1 MLKKADVYYIIRD
14 FNKEKFRERKATVK
28 TFIREM
34 KNKYGEDRVTYEMT
48 DQYYNMRDQRE
59 PVKESVEI
67 AEQAIQNMKIKPI
80 IEPIRG
86 ATDGS
91 QLAYMGLPTPTTF
104 TAGENF
110 PGKFE

>member
-48 DQYYNMRDQRE
+48 DQYYNMRDQIE
-59 PVKESVEI
+59 PVKEIVEI
-67 AEQAIQNMKIKPI
+67 DEQAMKNMKIKPI
-80 IEPIRG
+80 IEPICG
-86 ATDGS
+86 GTDGS
-91 QLAYMGLPTPTTF
+91 QISYMGMPTPNIFTGGDTF
-104 TAGENF
+104 NSNI
-110 PGKFE
+110 